1 MKILFV
7 HKQLLFPRDT
17 GGKIRALNIVRHLA
31 RWHELTYLCNIRPGE
46 EEAARAMRDLG
57 LRLEAIPKRDAP
69 RLSPAF
75 YRDLSRNLL
84 SPHPFAV
91 ARNYDPEMERRAG
104 ELARLERFDLAICDT
119 VQMARHV
126 AGLEI
131 PAKVLFQ
138 HNVEAQI
145 LERHAR
151 AAPGR
156 LRSGYMALQGRRMR
170 RFESGCGEHFDAVVA
185 VSELDRR
192 AFESDYGWSHVEAIE
207 TSVDLDYFRPS
218 DAPEV
223 PGRVA
228 FVGSMDWL
236 PNEDGVRHFARHCWP
251 SIRRAM
257 PGATFQVVG
266 RNPPP
271 VVSRLSGSGG
281 IEVVGAVPDVRPY
294 LAEAQVAVVPLQ
306 VGGGTRLKI
315 FEAMGMG
322 KAVVSTTVGAEGLPV
337 EHGRHL
343 ILADEPGEFAG
354 AVASLLDDPARRSAL
369 GRSALH
375 LVTERFGT
383 ESIAR
388 QFDRICRRAV
398 EARARRST
406 LP

>member
-7 HKQLLFPRDT
+7 HKQILFPHDT

-31 RWHELTYLCNIRPGE
+31 KWHDLTYLCNIRPGQE
-46 EEAARAMRDLG
+46 ESAREMLDLG
-57 LRLEAIPKRDAP
+57 LRLEAIPKHDAP

-91 ARNYDPEMERRAG
+91 ARNYDPELKRRAT
-104 ELARLERFDLAICDT
+104 ELARSERFDLAICDT

-126 AGLEI
+126 AGLDV
-131 PAKVLFQ
+131 PTKVLFQ

-151 AAPGR
+151 ASSGR
-156 LRSGYMALQGRRMR
+156 LRSSYMAIQGRRMR
-170 RFESGCGEHFDAVVA
+170 RFESGCGGDFDAVVA
-185 VSELDRR
+185 ISELDRQ
-192 AFESDYGWSHVEAIE
+192 AFERDYGWSHVEAIE
-207 TSVDLDYFRPS
+207 TSVDLTYFRP
-218 DAPEV
+218 AATPEV

-236 PNEDGVRHFARHCWP
+236 PNEDGVRHFVRHSWP
-251 SIRRAM
+251 SIRHAV
-257 PGATFQVVG
+257 PEASFQVVG

-271 VVSRLSGSGG
+271 AVVALSGRDG
-281 IEVVGAVPDVRPY
+281 IEVVGTVPDVRPH
-294 LAEAQVAVVPLQ
+294 LAEAAVTVVPLR

-315 FEAMGMG
+315 FEAMAMG
-322 KAVVSTTVGAEGLPV
+322 KPVISTSIGAEGLPV

-343 ILADEPGEFAG
+343 ILVDDPSEFAA
-354 AVASLLDDPARRSAL
+354 AVTSLLADPGRRAAL
-369 GRSALH
+369 GRAALD
-375 LVTERFGT
+375 LVAGRFGT
-383 ESIAR
+383 ESVAR

-398 EARARRST
+398 EGHALRSIQR
-406 LP
+406 